1 MKILWMNWK
10 DRKNP
15 YAGGAEL
22 VNEQLAKRLVCDG
35 HEVVFLVR
43 GFDNAPKEEI
53 VDGYKIIRL
62 GNFHTV
68 YWEAYKYYKKNLQ
81 GWADLVIEEINTIPF
96 FCNWY
101 VHPVKSSKAGAEQFN
116 RGKERGVLYFNQL
129 CREIWFYEM
138 GLVKGL
144 IGYIAEAVYLLL
156 LGNRDVIT
164 ISESSKRDLQRFGFK
179 RDKIKIIGM
188 GLEIEPLKELE
199 SCEIIKYPVPTMLS
213 LGSLRP
219 MKRTDQIILAFEL
232 AKKDIPDLQLIV
244 AGDLAGNIK
253 ALQMMQTSPYK
264 NSIQFLGRVSKEK
277 KTELMQ
283 KSHLIAVTSVKEGW
297 GLIVTEAN
305 SQGTPAVVYNID
317 GLRDSVKNN
326 ETGIIATKNTPQGLA
341 EATISLLSD
350 REKYAKM
357 RINAWQWSKQLTFDE
372 SYKQFINI
380 LDIH

>member
-1 MKILWMNWK
+1 MKILWMTWK
-10 DRKNP
+10 DMKNP
-15 YAGGAEL
+15 YAGGAEV
-22 VNEQLAKRLVCDG
+22 VNEQLAKRLVRDG

-43 GFDNAPKEEI
+43 GFGNAPKEEI

-68 YWEAYKYYKKNLQ
+68 YWEAYKYYKKHLQ

-96 FCNWY
+96 FCNFY
-101 VHPVKSSKAGAEQFN
+101 VKEKS
-116 RGKERGVLYFNQL
+116 VLYFNQL

-138 GLVKGL
+138 GLVKGFF
-144 IGYIAEAVYLLL
+144 GYIAEAIYLLF

-164 ISESSKRDLQRFGFK
+164 ISESSKKDLQRFGFK
-179 RDKIKIIGM
+179 RDKIKVIGM

-199 SCEIIKYPVPTMLS
+199 SCDVIKYKVPTMLS

-219 MKRTDQIILAFEL
+219 MKRTDQIILAFEC
-232 AKKDIPDLQLIV
+232 AKEKIPDLQLIV
-244 AGDLAGNIK
+244 AGDPAGNVKVLKMIEV
-253 ALQMMQTSPYK
+253 SRYK
-264 NSIQFLGRVSKEK
+264 TSIQFLGRVSKEK

-305 SQGTPAVVYNID
+305 SQGTPAVVYDID
-317 GLRDSVKNN
+317 GLRDSVRNS
-326 ETGIIATKNTPQGLA
+326 ETGIVAKKNTPEGLA
-341 EATISLLSD
+341 EGIISLLND
-350 REKYAKM
+350 PVKYAKM
-357 RINAWQWSKQLTFDE
+357 RINAWEWSKQLTFDE
-372 SYKQFINI
+372 SYRQFINI